1 MATSVKMDER
11 TKSRLEE
18 LQALVKLATGRK
30 VSQQELLDRLVQQ
43 AYDSREAFV
52 ESFRTDDEW
61 DGLSEEEIE
70 RWLSGT
76 TASGSAI
83 DEEDIDEVL
92 YGSTDEFGSD
102 QSE

>member
-30 VSQQELLDRLVQQ
+30 VSQQELLDRLVEQ

-52 ESFRTDDEW
+52 ESFEEDDEW
-61 DGLSEEEIE
+61 EGLGEEEIE

-76 TASGSAI
+76 ISSGSSI
-83 DEEDIDEVL
+83 EEEDIDEVL
-92 YGSTDEFGSD
+92 YGRTDESGTD
-102 QSE
+102 RVE